1 MRDFQTNG
9 VSTTVSG
16 WKKIKLDYI
25 YNILKINFRC
35 IKDVLSARNNTTE
48 YKKTK
53 NNSGVE
59 DTF

>member
-9 VSTTVSG
+9 VNTTVSG

-25 YNILKINFRC
+25 YNILKINFRY

-48 YKKTK
+48 YNK
-53 NNSGVE
+53 NPRIIQE
-59 DTF
+59 

>member
-48 YKKTK
+48 YNK
-53 NNSGVE
+53 NPRIIQE
-59 DTF
+59 

>member
-1 MRDFQTNG
+1 MDFTPIRVIKGKMRDFQTNG

-35 IKDVLSARNNTTE
+35 IKDV
-48 YKKTK
+48 
-53 NNSGVE
+53 
-59 DTF
+59 